1 VELHVTCRWQNSYL
15 EEVYYVGH
23 LNDLEQILAPNPMH
37 QLRIEGGY
45 KLNKSKLTLVQKS
58 DSVLSYKKF
67 QGFVLIYLLGW
78 LCVGTKT
85 IYHLELLK

>member
-1 VELHVTCRWQNSYL
+1 
-15 EEVYYVGH
+15 
-23 LNDLEQILAPNPMH
+23 MH

-45 KLNKSKLTLVQKS
+45 KLNKSKLTSAQSES
-58 DSVLSYKKF
+58 DSVLSSKKF

-85 IYHLELLK
+85 IYHLELLLNISCN